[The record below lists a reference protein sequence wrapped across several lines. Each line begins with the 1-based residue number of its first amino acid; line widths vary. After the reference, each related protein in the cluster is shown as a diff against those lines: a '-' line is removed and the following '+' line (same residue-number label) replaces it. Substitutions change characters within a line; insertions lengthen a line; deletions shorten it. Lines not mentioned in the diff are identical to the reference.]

1 MPGNPALRA
10 IAYQARSVGRGVL
23 GVMFAFMMLAVM
35 GFTFVVLPFLVAVGM
50 IAFVVFAIVRR
61 LGGVRVGVGD
71 ALARP
76 AQNGDCGSGDGKD
89 LAHQAF
95 LVMQF
100 VLAPMWRRRENGR
113 AGHNSA
119 LRRG

>member
-1 MPGNPALRA
+1 MPGNLALRA
-10 IAYQARSVGRGVL
+10 IAYQARSVGGGVL

-35 GFTFVVLPFLVAVGM
+35 GFTFMMLPFLVAVGM
-50 IAFVVFAIVRR
+50 IAFLVFAIVRR
-61 LGGVRVGVGD
+61 LRGVRVGIGD

>member
-100 VLAPMWRRRENGR
+100 VLAPMWRPRENGR

>member
-23 GVMFAFMMLAVM
+23 GMMFAFMMLAVM